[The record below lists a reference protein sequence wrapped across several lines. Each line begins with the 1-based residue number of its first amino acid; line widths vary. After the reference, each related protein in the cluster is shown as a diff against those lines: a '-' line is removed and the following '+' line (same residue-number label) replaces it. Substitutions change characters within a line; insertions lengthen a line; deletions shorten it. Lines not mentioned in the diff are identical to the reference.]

1 MAFAKTQVYEMD
13 RRKLL
18 KLTGAMG
25 IGAAFV
31 MPDELL
37 AQGICEKLV
46 IDNGEF
52 KATQA
57 GATMQFWI
65 DGLHFGDRS
74 DVKSRAN
81 ITLFMDLSQTAVSH
95 VESVVLMDP
104 DKKTMGARYF
114 DSSMKMLDGHVPYVR
129 FENVELD
136 HRRSYYC
143 VYTVRSGSTVK
154 LYTAEIKNPE
164 VSRLNTTW
172 LPQKMRD
179 DFKTFLVG
187 NTANPT
193 PGLITT
199 QFQFYTLNG
208 LTNHCA
214 RGRVVNMASDGASF
228 DVNIDFMHPDGGRDH
243 YMRYFIVMDPVG
255 RLLGFHKREFGDPT
269 SNGGANQTW
278 NVKAIGTD
286 MIKDPAKAGT
296 ADKDKLYPRAD
307 VWGVPRLQIAN
318 IADCPYI
325 QFYTED
331 SYDAI
336 ARNMIRL
343 R

>member
-1 MAFAKTQVYEMD
+1 MAYAKTDVYQMD
-13 RRKLL
+13 RRHML
-18 KLTGAMG
+18 KMTGTGMG
-25 IGAAFV
+25 IGAA
-31 MPDELL
+31 MTALPHELF
-37 AQGICEKLV
+37 AQGMCEKIV
-46 IDNGEF
+46 IENGEF

-57 GATMQFWI
+57 GALLQFWI
-65 DGLHFGDRS
+65 DGLHFGART

-81 ITLFMDLSQTAVSH
+81 ITLFMNLTQTAISH

-104 DKKTMGARYF
+104 AKRTIGSRFF
-114 DSSMKMLDGHVPYVR
+114 DQSMKMRDGRVPYVR

-136 HRRSYYC
+136 ATKTYYC

-172 LPQKMRD
+172 LPEKMRN

-187 NTANPT
+187 SKVNPT
-193 PGLITT
+193 EGLITT
-199 QFQFYTLNG
+199 QFQFNTLNG

-214 RGRVVNMASDGASF
+214 RGRVSEMASNGSTF
-228 DVNIDFMHPDGGRDH
+228 KINIDFMHADSGPTH

-255 RLLGFHKREFGDPT
+255 RLLGFHKREPGDPT
-269 SNGGANQTW
+269 NNGGGNLTW
-278 NVKAIGTD
+278 NVTAIDAALKAEYDVADIQIG
-286 MIKDPAKAGT
+286 
-296 ADKDKLYPRAD
+296 
-307 VWGVPRLQIAN
+307 N
-318 IADCPYI
+318 IADCPYV

>member
-1 MAFAKTQVYEMD
+1 MAFAKTEVYEMD
-13 RRKLL
+13 RRALL
-18 KLTGAMG
+18 KFTGTMG
-25 IGAAFV
+25 IAVGFMPSELYAGGA
-31 MPDELL
+31 
-37 AQGICEKLV
+37 CEKLV
-46 IDNGEF
+46 TSNGGF

-57 GATMQFWI
+57 GATLQFWI
-65 DGLHFGDRS
+65 DGLHFGDRTN
-74 DVKSRAN
+74 VKSRAN
-81 ITLFMDLSQTAVSH
+81 VTLFMDLSQTAVSY

-104 DKKTMGARYF
+104 NKKLLGARYF

-136 HRRSYYC
+136 STKDYYC
-143 VYTVRSGSTVK
+143 VYSVRSGSTVK
-154 LYTAEIKNPE
+154 LYTAKIEKPE
-164 VSRLNTTW
+164 TSKLNTTW
-172 LPQKMRD
+172 LPQQMRN

-199 QFQFYTLNG
+199 QFQFYTVNG
-208 LTNHCA
+208 LATHTA
-214 RGRVVNMASDGASF
+214 RGRVKEMSSDGKSF
-228 DVNIDFMHPDGGRDH
+228 KVNIDFMHADANDQH
-243 YMRYFIVMDPVG
+243 FMRYFIVMDPVG
-255 RLLGFHKREFGDPT
+255 RLLGVVKRTKKGDPT
-269 SNGGANQTW
+269 GVVGGSTVDVTPITQQQ
-278 NVKAIGTD
+278 
-286 MIKDPAKAGT
+286 KDDLGIP
-296 ADKDKLYPRAD
+296 D
-307 VWGVPRLQIAN
+307 LQVGN